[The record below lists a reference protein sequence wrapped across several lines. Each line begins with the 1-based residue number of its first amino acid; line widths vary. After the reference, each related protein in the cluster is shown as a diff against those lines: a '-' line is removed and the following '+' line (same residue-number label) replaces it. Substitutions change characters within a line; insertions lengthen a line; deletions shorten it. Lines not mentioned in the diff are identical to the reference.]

1 MGDEFTGKSVL
12 VTGAASGIG
21 RAVADK
27 FAARGANLLLVDI
40 DAPKGKAAAAELR
53 NQGAEAH
60 FFEADVADASAC
72 RRMVDTARDLFGRLD
87 AAVNNAGIADGSV
100 VEATDNYPLERWDR
114 IIAVNLSGV
123 FHCLRYELPLML
135 QTGGGAIVNTASIS
149 GLVTFPGTPAYV
161 AAKHGVVGLT
171 KMICNEYAARGI
183 RCNAVAPGIID
194 TPLTADTLAIPAW
207 QTSLKAMIPTGRIGR
222 PEDVADVVLWLCSDA
237 AAYVNG
243 HVVAVDGGIL
253 VR

>member
-1 MGDEFTGKSVL
+1 MADEFTGKSVL

-21 RAVADK
+21 RAIAGK
-27 FAARGANLLLVDI
+27 FAARGARLLLVDI
-40 DAPKGKAAAAELR
+40 DAAKGKASTDELSD
-53 NQGAEAH
+53 QGAEAH

-72 RRMVDTARDLFGRLD
+72 ARMVDMARNLFGRLD
-87 AAVNNAGIADGSV
+87 AAVNNAGIADGAV
-100 VEATDNYPLERWDR
+100 VEATENYPTERWDR

-123 FHCLRYELPLML
+123 FHCLRSELPLML

-161 AAKHGVVGLT
+161 AAKHGVIGLT
-171 KMICNEYAARGI
+171 KMICNEFAARGI

-207 QTSLKAMIPTGRIGR
+207 ETSLKAMIPTGRIGR
-222 PEDVADVVLWLCSDA
+222 PQDVADVVLWLCSDA